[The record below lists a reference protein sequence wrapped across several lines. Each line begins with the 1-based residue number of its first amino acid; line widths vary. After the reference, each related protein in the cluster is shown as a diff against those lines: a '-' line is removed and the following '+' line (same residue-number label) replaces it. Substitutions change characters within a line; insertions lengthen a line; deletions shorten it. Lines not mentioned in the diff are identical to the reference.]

1 MPALRTSTEYL
12 LTLPPTLF
20 RKAVRTQLLHFSKLH
35 HTDLFRKQD
44 VNQMYCQLRS
54 DLVTDHNRTDTQKAG
69 CSNYAMWLAPGR
81 AALSLVCHFNTKYP
95 NTCHFFPAPSTSISH
110 QIILAGS
117 SSKRCCGCEEE
128 ESLPLRCLRSALAL
142 VHKNGSGKF
151 VFLRFVPCETTSA
164 LLRFS
169 SSLFSRLSPFHMIKC
184 RLLYS

>member
-1 MPALRTSTEYL
+1 MPALRASTEYL

-20 RKAVRTQLLHFSKLH
+20 RKAVRIQLSHISKLH
-35 HTDLFRKQD
+35 HTVLFRKQD

-142 VHKNGSGKF
+142 VRKNGSGKF
-151 VFLRFVPCETTSA
+151 VFLRFVHCETTSA

-169 SSLFSRLSPFHMIKC
+169 SSLFSQLSPFHMIKC
-184 RLLYS
+184 RPLYS